1 VIILGV
7 IIAVVGFLLGI
18 QLLWIIG
25 IVLLVIGLA
34 LLLLGSTGHAVGSR
48 NHYW

>member
-1 VIILGV
+1 MIILGV